1 MTKQLGFAAAFAA
14 LAVVSSVSAAELPG
28 PVVPDGL
35 GVNIH
40 FTDPRPG
47 EMAMLAGAGFTIV
60 RMDFSWGAT
69 EREKGQYDFAAYDR
83 LMAALAP
90 HKIRAL
96 FILDYSNRHYD
107 NNQSPASDEGRKAF
121 ARWAAA
127 AAVHFRGRGI
137 LWEMY
142 NEPNISFWRPEPKVD
157 DYVKLALEVGK
168 AIRAA
173 APDEIYIGPATSQI
187 DMPFLEACFKA
198 GLLEYWSAVSVHP
211 YRQKPP
217 ETAAEEYA
225 RLRQLIDRYAPKGK
239 QIPILSGEWGYS
251 AAWKGYDEAIQGRM
265 LPRQWM
271 TNLAHAVPVSIW
283 YDWHDDGPDP
293 KEPEH
298 HFGTVLHPYHEGRS
312 PVYDPKPA
320 YLAAKTLISTLA
332 GFRFNKRL
340 DVGSPDDHV
349 YLFDKGEQLRLAAWS
364 VNEKPHAVRIPA
376 SPGQFIITGHTG
388 ETLPPVAATAA
399 GLELVV
405 DGAPRYLV
413 PQGPN
418 DLLRLAA
425 AWESVPGYR
434 AVEVHGR
441 SAAML
446 DLGNPL
452 DRPIRAALNG
462 QDSVEIQPGAAATLR
477 TPLDLTRASDPID
490 VVMECRIDGFGRL
503 AQRSRILVSN
513 PLRVTFGALAAAKLT
528 LRVENGS
535 GAPLQGTVVL
545 TDVEGLRL
553 TETSKPVDLARGET
567 QKDVTFA
574 LEEAAAREFRLG
586 VEIKDREGR
595 LQLRVPPSRR
605 EVVDDFAQYN
615 AESLAAAWKVVP
627 DGDAKVGS
635 TQTVS
640 LAPAPPGLPGAPV
653 QALKINYSMEDG
665 WKFIRLVPQRE
676 AMKRIEGRPKALGL
690 WLHGDGSGHSPRLR
704 FTDSTGQTF
713 QPTAESISWTGWRY
727 IELALDGAA
736 SGHWGGADDGVV
748 HYPIRWDSLLLIDG
762 TRSASPPRD
771 VYLVS
776 PMLVR

>member
-1 MTKQLGFAAAFAA
+1 MNKQLVSAAAFAA
-14 LAVVSSVSAAELPG
+14 LALVSSVSAAELPG
-28 PVVPDGL
+28 PVIPDGL

-47 EMAMLAGAGFTIV
+47 EMAMLADAGFTIV

-168 AIRAA
+168 ALRAA

-225 RLRQLIDRYAPKGK
+225 RLRQLIDHYAPKGK
-239 QIPILSGEWGYS
+239 QISILSGEWGYS

-349 YLFDKGEQLRLAAWS
+349 YLFDKGDELRLAAWS
-364 VNEKPHAVRIPA
+364 VEERPHAVRIPA
-376 SPGQFIITGHTG
+376 SPGQFSVTGHTG
-388 ETLPPVAATAA
+388 EALAPAAATAA

-434 AVEVHGR
+434 TVEVHGR

-462 QDSVEIQPGAAATLR
+462 QESVEIEPDATATLR
-477 TPLDLTRASDPID
+477 TPLDLTRSSDPVD
-490 VVMECRIDGFGRL
+490 VVMECHIDGFGRL

-513 PLRVTFGALAAAKLT
+513 PLHVTFGPLAAAKLT

-545 TDVEGLRL
+545 TDLEGLRL
-553 TETSKPVDLARGET
+553 TETSKPIELARGET

-574 LEEAAAREFRLG
+574 LEEAAREFRLG

-595 LQLRVPPSRR
+595 LQLRVPSSRR
-605 EVVDDFAQYN
+605 ELVDDFARYN

-640 LAPAPPGLPGAPV
+640 LAPAPPGLPGAPG
-653 QALKINYSMEDG
+653 QALKINYSMEEG
-665 WKFIRLVPQRE
+665 WKFIRLVPQQE

-713 QPTAESISWTGWRY
+713 QPTADSISWKGWRY

-762 TRSASPPRD
+762 TRSACPPRD

-776 PMLVR
+776 PMLIR